1 MTLTVNNVD
10 MTPYI
15 AAKNGVKWSRN
26 DLESPSAGRTLD
38 GLMHRG
44 RVGTKIRMDITCRPL
59 KASEL
64 HTVQAVL
71 YPEYLTVTYYDP
83 LAGGNVTKTMY
94 TNNLPAGFLMRK
106 PDGTEWWDG
115 VTFPLIER

>member
-1 MTLTVNNVD
+1 MTLIVNNVD

-15 AAKNGVKWSRN
+15 AAQNGIKWSRN

-44 RVGTKIRMDITCRPL
+44 RVGIKIRMDITCRPL
-59 KASEL
+59 TASEL
-64 HTVQAVL
+64 HVVQNAL
-71 YPEYLTVTYYDP
+71 YPEYLSVTYSDP
-83 LAGGNVTKTMY
+83 LAGGIVTKTMY
-94 TNNLPAGFLMRK
+94 TNNIPAGFLMRK
-106 PDGTEWWDG
+106 TDGTEWWSG